1 MQKEDRPPK
10 IQKHK
15 HKAKKGVTSYKDQKI
30 SNMVKQEDKQKKI
43 KLLVNRLAS
52 SICKYAT
59 I

>member
-1 MQKEDRPPK
+1 MKKEDRPQK

-15 HKAKKGVTSYKDQKI
+15 NKSKKDVTTYKVQKI
-30 SNMVKQEDKQKKI
+30 GNIVKQEDKQKKI

-52 SICKYAT
+52 SICKYAN